1 VTKPIDL
8 RANKTGGR
16 AKPQSADSKGDL
28 SEVVLVKGKKNSA
41 RTGTLATARSRNA
54 PKPEIIDQIRS
65 RLRGAYNDVLM
76 QPIPDR
82 FLDLLQQLEAGKPAE
97 AQQPARKTASKKEA
111 T

>member
-16 AKPQSADSKGDL
+16 EKPQSADSKGDL
-28 SEVVLVKGKKNSA
+28 SEVVLVKGKKNST
-41 RTGTLATARSRNA
+41 RTGATARSRNA